1 MDKQI
6 EQPQYVEHLRLTF
19 WSVPN
24 IQMCLCTQTQG
35 LACIQIRQK
44 HAMNTKT
51 LTDKT
56 LINEQMDQH
65 NHARHLTFRLFEAVP
80 NIQTLSHTNRHKD

>member
-1 MDKQI
+1 
-6 EQPQYVEHLRLTF
+6 
-19 WSVPN
+19 
-24 IQMCLCTQTQG
+24 
-35 LACIQIRQK
+35 
-44 HAMNTKT
+44 MNTKT